1 VSGLQNMSIQNKLR
15 LIIVASTAL
24 ALLVACVALV
34 VYDQTSYR
42 AELERNLLSQARMI
56 GNNSTAALEFDHE
69 ATGMEVLSAL
79 QANPSIVA
87 AHLFNAQGKVFAR
100 YPADIT
106 PEPGCPVSGRPDG
119 LFYTED
125 TIHVLYTMSE
135 GDRVLGR
142 ICLEASRDDLHGRFW
157 QYLRVVGVVALVTI
171 GVAFLLF
178 SRLHGLVSRPIE
190 DLATTA
196 SAVAAGRDY
205 SVRARKHGE
214 DELGHLIDCFNE
226 MLEQI
231 QLRDAELQKARSEL
245 EDRVKERTKK
255 LVRANAVLKKHIDE
269 RSRLEAQ
276 LRQAQKMEAIGQL
289 AGGVAHDFNN
299 ILTVILGHTS
309 LLLTGDVVSPETAEP
324 LREIESSAKRAAE
337 LTRQLLA
344 FSRRQVMRMT
354 PFDLNQVLG
363 GVSKL
368 LQRLLGEHIY
378 LDLHLM
384 PGLPPV
390 AGDVHMLEQV
400 VMNLC
405 VNARDAMAQGGSLR
419 VTTSVVTLDEK
430 EAKRAVDARA
440 GRFVCLEVRDT
451 GCGMDE
457 KTLQHIFEPFFTT
470 KPLGKG
476 TGLGLATVYGIVRQ
490 HEGWVEVSSKV
501 GQGTVFAVY
510 LPAGRGAPEASTAT
524 RIWASVHGGTETIL
538 VVEDEQPVRDFVAV
552 CLRRYGYNVLVAHN
566 GPHAVQVWGQHR
578 DRIDLLLTDMV
589 MPEGMNGRELAAR
602 LLQEKPGLRVIYS
615 SGYNEEVLRNH
626 HDIQEAV
633 NYLPKPY
640 EAAQL
645 IRLVRERL
653 DSRV

>member
-1 VSGLQNMSIQNKLR
+1 MNRLRNLSIENKLR

-42 AELERNLLSQARMI
+42 TELERNLLSQARII

-69 ATGMEVLSAL
+69 ATGIEVLSAL
-79 QANPSIVA
+79 KANPSIVA
-87 AHLFNAQGKVFAR
+87 ARLYNAQGKVFAR
-100 YPADIT
+100 YPVGI
-106 PEPGCPVSGRPDG
+106 PETSDVSLAERPDG
-119 LFYTED
+119 VFYVEDAIHVFYT
-125 TIHVLYTMSE
+125 MKE

-142 ICLEASRDDLHGRFW
+142 VCIQASQDDLHGRLW
-157 QYLRVVGVVALVTI
+157 QYLRVVGAVALVTI

-178 SRLHGLVSRPIE
+178 SRLHGLISRPIQ
-190 DLATTA
+190 DLASTA
-196 SAVAAGRDY
+196 NQVAARRDY
-205 SVRARKHGE
+205 AVRARKHGD
-214 DELGHLIDCFNE
+214 DELGHLTDCFNE
-226 MLEQI
+226 MLVQI
-231 QLRDAELQKARSEL
+231 QLRDAELLKAHSEL
-245 EDRVKERTKK
+245 EGRVKERTKK
-255 LVRANAVLKKHIDE
+255 LARANTVLKKHISE

-309 LLLTGDVVSPETAEP
+309 LLLTGDVVSEGTAEP

-344 FSRRQVMRMT
+344 FSRRQVMRMA

-390 AGDVHMLEQV
+390 AGDVHMMEQV

-419 VTTSVVTLDEK
+419 VTTSVATLDEN
-430 EAKRAVDARA
+430 EAKRRVDARA
-440 GRFVCLEVRDT
+440 GRFVRLEVRDT

-490 HEGWVEVSSKV
+490 HEGWIEVTSKV

-524 RIWASVHGGTETIL
+524 RIWASVHGGGETIL

-566 GPHAVQVWGQHR
+566 GPHAVEVWDQHR
-578 DRIDLLLTDMV
+578 DQIDLLLTDMV

-602 LLQEKPGLRVIYS
+602 LLQEKPNLRVIYS
-615 SGYNEEVLRNH
+615 SGYNEEILRSH
-626 HDIQEAV
+626 HEIQEAV

-653 DSRV
+653 DGRD